1 MRTAEA
7 LQSRT
12 FAAKLV
18 KADSIISSAQLTA
31 PESASTPIYYPPTH
45 THTQTI
51 FSAPSLLFPWE

>member
-7 LQSRT
+7 LQSRI
-12 FAAKLV
+12 FGAKLA

-31 PESASTPIYYPPTH
+31 PESASTPIYYPP
-45 THTQTI
+45 QTI